1 VLAASALL
9 AAGGCGGREANG
21 AQTQGGAPGQGAAPG
36 APAALPAAGAAGRR
50 VPVEVRLIEPRPVT
64 YSIQTVGSL
73 QAREV
78 LRVPAR
84 VSGVVEDVKFQEGQ
98 SVGPG
103 TVLARIDPER
113 YALAAQRAE
122 ATHAQALA
130 EAREAEA
137 ALEKRKALRERDP
150 GWVTEEEL
158 TNFTAQLD
166 RARAA
171 AAAAAAARDLALKE
185 RRDSDVRVE
194 YAGIIDRK
202 SVDTGQYVNAGD
214 SLATLVDTRRLKLSF
229 KVAESE
235 SARLAVGSR
244 ITFKVKALPG
254 REFEGSLYH
263 VGEVADP
270 ASRMVEC
277 LAWVDNRGR
286 TLRPGY
292 FAEVAAEIEEKRA
305 SIVVPQTA
313 VLPTERGFVAFVVG
327 AGDTAE
333 ERRVRLGLYTRDGGV
348 EVLEG
353 LEAGEPL
360 VVRGASLLKNGM
372 PVSAQTP

>member
-1 VLAASALL
+1 
-9 AAGGCGGREANG
+9 
-21 AQTQGGAPGQGAAPG
+21 
-36 APAALPAAGAAGRR
+36 
-50 VPVEVRLIEPRPVT
+50 VPVEVQPIEPRPVT
-64 YSIQTVGSL
+64 YSIQTVGTL

-84 VSGVVEDVKFQEGQ
+84 VSGVVQDVKFQEGQ
-98 SVGPG
+98 AVGPG
-103 TVLARIDPER
+103 AVLARIDPER
-113 YALAAQRAE
+113 YALAARRAE
-122 ATHAQALA
+122 AAYSQAQA
-130 EAREAEA
+130 EMREAEA
-137 ALEKRKALRERDP
+137 ALEKRRALRERDP

-171 AAAAAAARDLALKE
+171 VAAAAAARDLALKDQ
-185 RRDSDVRVE
+185 RDSEVRVD
-194 YAGIIDRK
+194 YAGVIDKK

-235 SARLAVGSR
+235 SARLEVGSR
-244 ITFKVKALPG
+244 ITFEVKALPG
-254 REFEGSLYH
+254 RQFEGSLYH

-270 ASRMVEC
+270 SSRMVEC
-277 LAWVDNRGR
+277 LAWVDNRDKA
-286 TLRPGY
+286 LRPGY
-292 FAEVAAEIEEKRA
+292 FAEVTAEIEERRD

-327 AGDTAE
+327 AGDVAE

-353 LEAGEPL
+353 LGPGDPL
-360 VVRGASLLKNGM
+360 IVRGASLLKHGM
-372 PVSAQTP
+372 PVSVRTTS

>member
-1 VLAASALL
+1 
-9 AAGGCGGREANG
+9 
-21 AQTQGGAPGQGAAPG
+21 
-36 APAALPAAGAAGRR
+36 
-50 VPVEVRLIEPRPVT
+50 VPVEVRSIEPRPVT
-64 YSIQTVGSL
+64 YSIQTVGTL

-84 VSGVVEDVKFQEGQ
+84 VSGVVQDVRFQEGQ
-98 SVGPG
+98 PVGPE
-103 TVLARIDPER
+103 TVLARIDSER

-122 ATHAQALA
+122 ATHLQALA

-137 ALEKRKALRERDP
+137 ALEKRKALRQRDP

-171 AAAAAAARDLALKE
+171 AAAAAAARDLALKDQ
-185 RRDSDVRVE
+185 RDSEVRVE
-194 YAGIIDRK
+194 YAGVIDKK

-214 SLATLVDTRRLKLSF
+214 TLATLVDTRRLKLSF

-235 SARLAVGSR
+235 SARLATGSR

-277 LAWVDNRGR
+277 LAWVDNRDR
-286 TLRPGY
+286 NLRPGY
-292 FAEVAAEIEEKRA
+292 FAEVTAEIEERRD

-327 AGDTAE
+327 EGDNAE

-348 EVLEG
+348 EILEG
-353 LEAGEPL
+353 LSAGDPL
-360 VVRGASLLKNGM
+360 IVRGASLLKNGM
-372 PVSAQTP
+372 PVTAQTP